1 MKHLIRATIIFNAFF
16 VLFVITTPS
25 LAKPNY
31 IDAIPLKQVVKTPVG
46 PLKYNNTLEVPIIT
60 WGGDIATI
68 YANGNNRTTA
78 DKSIFSDAGLRVRL
92 SRVDNFTDQLSSYI
106 SGKSPF
112 LRCTIGM
119 CSQAMELLNQNQ
131 ATKPVFIYQLTWSAG
146 GDALVVKENIKTTKD
161 LKGKTIA
168 VQAYGPH
175 VDYLTKVLSDAGL
188 NLRDIKIKWL
198 PDLTGTDNSPMAA
211 FYESDIDAAFVIIPD
226 ALALTSNG
234 TVGTGA
240 EDSVKGAQILMSTK
254 TANRIIA
261 DVYAVRSDF
270 YQSNRNVV
278 DAFVH
283 SLFKA
288 QEKIT
293 TIMSGSGNDKKKLL
307 ESSADILLDAKEA
320 IADAEGLYL
329 DAEFAGYHGN
339 LKFFQNSKY
348 PRNINKLASEAQS
361 SFKTIGLLAS
371 TSKITTANIDYKR
384 MEAGLVNT
392 AKVEQP
398 KFDKTQVAAVVSR
411 KQQQGTLGSD
421 ELFSFEVFFK
431 PNQNDFSA
439 DLYADSFQKVI
450 EFASTYGGALITVEG
465 HSDPMGYLRKR
476 KANAPDV
483 VLNRIKQS
491 AKNLSLSR
499 AVKVREEIIN
509 FAERSGVVLDG
520 SQFATIGHGIN
531 QPNTGIC
538 GSVPCPPKTEQEW
551 LSNMRVQFRI
561 IQVEAE
567 SSVFKPL

>member
-1 MKHLIRATIIFNAFF
+1 MKKFSFVISSIF
-16 VLFVITTPS
+16 VLFAIATS
-25 LAKPNY
+25 AFAKPAY
-31 IDAIPLKQVVKTPVG
+31 IDIKPLKQVVKTPVG

-68 YANGNNRTTA
+68 YANGNSRTTG
-78 DKSIFSDAGLRVRL
+78 DNSIFADAGLRVKL
-92 SRVDNFTDQLSSYI
+92 SRVDTFTDQLSSYI

-112 LRCTIGM
+112 LRCTVGM
-119 CSQAMELLNQNQ
+119 CSQAMELLNQNP

-146 GDALVVKENIKTTKD
+146 GDALVVKDNIKTTKD

-188 NLRDIKIKWL
+188 NLKDVKIKWL
-198 PDLTGTDNSPMAA
+198 PDLTGTDNAPMAA

-240 EDSVKGAQILMSTK
+240 EDSVKGAQIMMSTK

-270 YQSNRNVV
+270 YKSNRSEV
-278 DAFVH
+278 DKFVH

-288 QEKIT
+288 QEKISA
-293 TIMSGSGNDKKKLL
+293 IMSGSGKDKTKLM
-307 ESSADILLDAKEA
+307 EASAEILLDAKEA
-320 IADAEGLYL
+320 AADAEGLYL
-329 DAEFAGYHGN
+329 DAEFAGYQGN

-371 TSKITTANIDYKR
+371 TSKVVSADIDYKK
-384 MEAGLVNT
+384 MEAGLINT

-411 KQQQGTLGSD
+411 KQQQGTLGKD

-431 PNQNDFSA
+431 PNQNEFSA
-439 DLYADSFQKVI
+439 DLYADSFEKVI

-483 VLNRIKQS
+483 VLSRIKQS

-499 AVKVREEIIN
+499 AVKVREEIIK
-509 FAERSGVVLDG
+509 FAEKSSVALDE

-538 GSVPCPPKTEQEW
+538 GSIPCAPKTEQQW

-567 SSVFKPL
+567 TSVFKPL

>member
-1 MKHLIRATIIFNAFF
+1 MKKISIILSSIF
-16 VLFVITTPS
+16 VLFAFTSSIF
-25 LAKPNY
+25 AKPAY
-31 IDAIPLKQVVKTPVG
+31 IDIKPLKQVVKTPVG

-68 YANGNNRTTA
+68 YANGNSRTTA
-78 DKSIFSDAGLRVRL
+78 DKSIFSDAGLRIKL
-92 SRVDNFTDQLSSYI
+92 SRVDNFTDQLSSYL

-112 LRCTIGM
+112 LRCTVGM

-188 NLRDIKIKWL
+188 NLKDVKIKWL

-226 ALALTSNG
+226 ALALSSNG

-270 YQSNRNVV
+270 YKSNRSEV

-288 QEKIT
+288 QEKIAA
-293 TIMSGSGNDKKKLL
+293 IMSGTGSDKTKLL

-320 IADAEGLYL
+320 AADAEGLYL
-329 DAEFAGYHGN
+329 DAEFAGYQGN
-339 LKFFQNSKY
+339 IKFFQNSKY
-348 PRNINKLASEAQS
+348 PRNINKLSSEAQA
-361 SFKTIGLLAS
+361 SFKTIGL
-371 TSKITTANIDYKR
+371 IGQTAAIVSADFDYKKL
-384 MEAGLVNT
+384 EAGLLNT

-411 KQQQGTLGSD
+411 KQQQGTLGND

-431 PNQNDFSA
+431 PNQNEFSA

-483 VLNRIKQS
+483 VLSRIKQS

-499 AVKVREEIIN
+499 AVKVREEIIK
-509 FAERSGVVLDG
+509 FAENSGVALDE

-531 QPNTGIC
+531 QPSTGIC
-538 GSVPCPPKTEQEW
+538 GSIPCAPKTEQEW

>member
-1 MKHLIRATIIFNAFF
+1 MKKTFLIINTLFLFFALMASAF
-16 VLFVITTPS
+16 
-25 LAKPNY
+25 AKPNY
-31 IDAIPLKQVVKTPVG
+31 IDAKPLKQVVKTPVG
-46 PLKYNNTLEVPIIT
+46 PLKYNNTLQVPIIT

-68 YANGNNRTTA
+68 YANGNNRTTQ
-78 DKSIFSDAGLRVRL
+78 DKSIFAEAGLRVKL
-92 SRVDNFTDQLSSYI
+92 SRVDNFTDQLSSYL
-106 SGKSPF
+106 SGRSPF

-119 CSQAMELLNQNQ
+119 CSQAMELINSNP

-146 GDALVVKENIKTTKD
+146 GDALVVKDNIKTTKD

-188 NLRDIKIKWL
+188 DLNDVKIKWL
-198 PDLTGTDNSPMAA
+198 PDLTGTDNAPMAA
-211 FYESDIDAAFVIIPD
+211 FYESDIDATFVIIPD

-270 YQSNRNVV
+270 YNSNKKEVE
-278 DAFVH
+278 AFVH

-288 QEKIT
+288 QEKVAS
-293 TIMSGSGNDKKKLL
+293 IMSSGGKEKSKLM
-307 ESSADILLDAKEA
+307 ENSADILLDSKQAT
-320 IADAEGLYL
+320 ADAEGLFL
-329 DAEFAGYHGN
+329 DAEFAGYQGN
-339 LKFFQNSKY
+339 VKFFNNSKY
-348 PRNINKLASEAQS
+348 PRNINKLAAEAQS
-361 SFKTIGLLAS
+361 SFQTIGLLAS
-371 TSKITTANIDYKR
+371 TSTITSANIDYKK
-384 MEAGLVNT
+384 MEAGLLNT

-411 KQQQGTLGSD
+411 KQQQGTLGND

-431 PNQNDFSA
+431 PNQNEFSA
-439 DLYADSFQKVI
+439 DLYADSFKKVI

-476 KANAPDV
+476 KANSPQV
-483 VLNRIKQS
+483 VLTRIKQS

-499 AVKVREEIIN
+499 AVKVRETIIK
-509 FAERSGVVLDG
+509 FAEDSGVALDE

-531 QPNTGIC
+531 QPSTGIC
-538 GSVPCPPKTEQEW
+538 GNTPCAPKSEKEW

>member
-1 MKHLIRATIIFNAFF
+1 MKKTFF
-16 VLFVITTPS
+16 VLNTLFLLFALATS
-25 LAKPNY
+25 AFAKPNY
-31 IDAIPLKQVVKTPVG
+31 IDAKPLKDVVKTPVG
-46 PLKYNNTLEVPIIT
+46 PLKYNNTLQVPIIT

-68 YANGNNRTTA
+68 YANGNSRTTQ
-78 DKSIFSDAGLRVRL
+78 DKSIFADAGLRVKL

-106 SGKSPF
+106 SGRSPF

-119 CSQAMELLNQNQ
+119 CSQAMELINSNP

-146 GDALVVKENIKTTKD
+146 GDALVVKDNIKTTKD

-188 NLRDIKIKWL
+188 NLKDVKIKWL
-198 PDLTGTDNSPMAA
+198 PDLTGTDNAPMAA
-211 FYESDIDAAFVIIPD
+211 FYESDIDATFVIIPD

-270 YQSNRNVV
+270 YSSNRKEVE
-278 DAFVH
+278 AFIH

-288 QEKIT
+288 QEKVAA
-293 TIMSGSGNDKKKLL
+293 IMSAGGKEKSKLM
-307 ESSADILLDAKEA
+307 ESSADILLDSKQA
-320 IADAEGLYL
+320 IADAEGLFL
-329 DAEFAGYHGN
+329 DAEFAGYQGN
-339 LKFFQNSKY
+339 VKFFNNSKY
-348 PRNINKLASEAQS
+348 PRNINKLAAEAQS
-361 SFKTIGLLAS
+361 SFQTIGLLAS
-371 TSKITTANIDYKR
+371 TSKIISADIDYKK
-384 MEAGLVNT
+384 MEAGLLNT

-398 KFDKTQVAAVVSR
+398 RFDKTQVAAVVSR
-411 KQQQGTLGSD
+411 KQQQGTLGND

-431 PNQNDFSA
+431 PNQNEFSA
-439 DLYADSFQKVI
+439 DLYADSFKKVI
-450 EFASTYGGALITVEG
+450 EYASTYGGALITVEG

-476 KANAPDV
+476 KANSPQV
-483 VLNRIKQS
+483 VLSRIKQS

-499 AVKVREEIIN
+499 AVKVRETIIK
-509 FAERSGVVLDG
+509 FAEDSGVALDE

-531 QPNTGIC
+531 QPNTGVC
-538 GSVPCPPKTEQEW
+538 GDTPCAPKSEKEW

>member
-1 MKHLIRATIIFNAFF
+1 MKKITFILNTAFI
-16 VLFVITTPS
+16 LLAITTS
-25 LAKPNY
+25 AFAKPSY
-31 IDAIPLKQVVKTPVG
+31 IDAKPLKQVVKTPVG
-46 PLKYNNTLEVPIIT
+46 PLKYNTTLEVPIIT

-68 YANGNNRTTA
+68 YANGNSKTTQ
-78 DKSIFSDAGLRVRL
+78 DKSIFAEAGLRVKL
-92 SRVDNFTDQLSSYI
+92 SRVDNFTDQLSSYL
-106 SGKSPF
+106 SGKSPL
-112 LRCTIGM
+112 LRCTVGM
-119 CSQAMELLNQNQ
+119 CSQAMELINQNQ

-146 GDALVVKENIKTTKD
+146 GDALVVKDNITTTKD

-188 NLRDIKIKWL
+188 NLKDVKIKWL

-270 YQSNRNVV
+270 YNSNKKQVN
-278 DAFVH
+278 AFVH
-283 SLFKA
+283 ALFKA
-288 QEKIT
+288 QEKT
-293 TIMSGSGNDKKKLL
+293 SAIMSGSGSDKTKLL
-307 ESSADILLDAKEA
+307 ESSAEILLDAKQA
-320 IADAEGLYL
+320 TADAEGLYL
-329 DAEFAGYHGN
+329 DAEFAGYQGN
-339 LKFFQNSKY
+339 LKFFKTERY

-371 TSKITTANIDYKR
+371 TSKVTVADIDYKS
-384 MEAGLVNT
+384 MKAGLLNT

-398 KFDKTQVAAVVSR
+398 KFDTSQVAAVVSR
-411 KQQQGTLGSD
+411 KQQQGTLGND

-431 PNQNDFSA
+431 PNQNEFSA

-499 AVKVREEIIN
+499 AVKVREEIIK
-509 FAERSGVVLDG
+509 FAEKKGVALDE

-538 GSVPCPPKTEQEW
+538 GNVPCAPKTEQQW